1 MKHINRILTF
11 ALALL
16 MVACTA
22 ETEPASPQEQQEGEI
37 NLSLRLDEFSAQTR
51 APSYAS
57 TITHMRI
64 LVFYSNNI
72 LFQQIVIPQG
82 GNAPSKLRL
91 PWGQYYIVFAGN
103 FPNLS
108 VTPGVT
114 TMNDLLVAMNQDPAF
129 NDPLIC
135 VTPTNPYYYYRVP
148 VVVQFGIVGN
158 IVATLTPISSKM
170 VFQFSNVP
178 AYYKQLKADIRGI
191 GKNLSLQGLSLSPAV
206 RVIKTMN
213 TLTTSMKDST
223 YTFSSIDATPYVRL
237 YATDNTNHVDSLDF
251 YFKKAITAGNS
262 YKINFIFPSSPVIT
276 KLKPTIDIEEITR
289 RDK

>member
-1 MKHINRILTF
+1 MKPINSLLTF
-11 ALALL
+11 VLALF
-16 MVACTA
+16 MTACT
-22 ETEPASPQEQQEGEI
+22 TENEPVSLNGQPEGEV
-37 NLSLRLDEFSAQTR
+37 NLSFRIGEFSAETR

-91 PWGQYYIVFAGN
+91 PWGQYYIMFAGN

-114 TMNDLLVAMNQDPAF
+114 TMNDLLVSMQQDPLF
-129 NDPLIC
+129 GNPLIC
-135 VTPTNPYYYYRVP
+135 VAPTNPYYYYRVP
-148 VVVQFGIVGN
+148 VVVQFGVVGN
-158 IVATLTPISSKM
+158 ILATLTPVSSKM

-178 AYYKQLKADIRGI
+178 AYYKQLRADIRGI
-191 GKNLSLQGLSLSPAV
+191 GKSLSLQGLSLAPAV
-206 RVIKTMN
+206 RVVKTMN
-213 TLTTSMKDST
+213 TLTSSMKDST
-223 YTFSSIDATPYVRL
+223 YTFSSIDAAPYVRL
-237 YATDNTNHVDSLDF
+237 YATDTSNHVDSLDF

-276 KLKPTIDIEEITR
+276 RLKQDNLQVDMEKL
-289 RDK
+289 

>member
-1 MKHINRILTF
+1 MKSINVALTF

-16 MVACTA
+16 MAACT
-22 ETEPASPQEQQEGEI
+22 TENESVPLTGQQEGEV
-37 NLSLRLDEFSAQTR
+37 NLTLRIGEFSPETR

-72 LFQQIVIPQG
+72 LFQQIVIPPG

-91 PWGQYYIVFAGN
+91 PWGQYYIMFAGN
-103 FPNLS
+103 FPYLS

-114 TMNDLLVAMNQDPAF
+114 TMNDLLVSMDQDPAYS
-129 NDPLIC
+129 NPLIC
-135 VTPTNPYYYYRVP
+135 VAPTNPYYYYRVP
-148 VVVQFGIVGN
+148 VVVQFGVVGN

-191 GKNLSLQGLSLSPAV
+191 GKNLSLQGLSLAPAV

-213 TLTTSMKDST
+213 TVTASMKDST
-223 YTFSSIDATPYVRL
+223 YTFSSIDAAPYVRL
-237 YATDNTNHVDSLDF
+237 YATDTTNHVDSLDF
-251 YFKKAITAGNS
+251 YFKKAIMAGNA
-262 YKINFIFPSSPVIT
+262 YKINFIFPNSPVIT
-276 KLKPTIDIEEITR
+276 RLKGVRMD
-289 RDK
+289 